1 MRQKIEF
8 DFRFKEV
15 LKMVYFEALR
25 NTFQCSYLC
34 KDLHSYEKSNEKIGQ
49 IL

>member
-8 DFRFKEV
+8 DFRFKKV
-15 LKMVYFEALR
+15 LKKIYFQALR

-34 KDLHSYEKSNEKIGQ
+34 KDLHHCEKTNKKSGQ